1 MPGGYDVTSR
11 MPSGMI
17 GEALRRLGN
26 AMPSMGGSEV
36 VPPEG
41 ATLLEPREDDIS
53 GILLEAAKQG
63 ALGSSLAQ
71 TAVNA
76 PRLVPLRA
84 EEQAATGLADA
95 WRKGI
100 RSGTLLPSEAAPSP
114 YDYGPPS
121 PEFLERAAY
130 RRRMGENFSS
140 PAFARKSMFTGT
152 SPEKRWLKYD
162 MADPRWDY
170 VNDGAQTLDANQA
183 VREVLWDETIGEG
196 RRARGLEKGRAL
208 LERAREVMAQEG
220 AAKAAMK
227 AGIKG
232 LGRGAIVGAAQG
244 AAVAPAAAYLG
255 HEAGRP
261 RSGGYFTPP
270 EGIRERYQDI
280 LSTDEANLISEAIE
294 RRKMRDPSAITLEGI
309 RARQK
314 MRERAG
320 IEADVEG
327 IRARQKMRERALLE
341 ADAIG
346 MTE

>member
-1 MPGGYDVTSR
+1 MV
-11 MPSGMI
+11 

-121 PEFLERAAY
+121 PEFLEKAAY
-130 RRRMGENFSS
+130 RKRIDHLFPGTPDPATGFNRYYAGRMPYAGASMPHS
-140 PAFARKSMFTGT
+140 PVQIW
-152 SPEKRWLKYD
+152 PEST
-162 MADPRWDY
+162 ATPRWGDSL
-170 VNDGAQTLDANQA
+170 VGGHQTYPESGPTQDTTI
-183 VREVLWDETIGEG
+183 RKVLWDETIGEG
-196 RRARGLEKGRAL
+196 RRGRGLEKGKAL
-208 LERAREVMAQEG
+208 LEKARAVMAQEG

-227 AGIKG
+227 AGAKG
-232 LGRGAIVGAAQG
+232 LARGAVVGAAQG

-255 HEAGRP
+255 HEASRP

-294 RRKMRDPSAITLEGI
+294 RRKMR
-309 RARQK
+309 
-314 MRERAG
+314 
-320 IEADVEG
+320 
-327 IRARQKMRERALLE
+327 ERALLE

-346 MTE
+346 MAD

>member
-11 MPSGMI
+11 MPSGMV

-121 PEFLERAAY
+121 PEFLEKAAY
-130 RRRMGENFSS
+130 RKRIDHLFPGTPDPATGFNRYYAGRMPYAGASMPHS
-140 PAFARKSMFTGT
+140 PVQIW
-152 SPEKRWLKYD
+152 PEST
-162 MADPRWDY
+162 ATPRWGDSL
-170 VNDGAQTLDANQA
+170 VGGHQTYPESGPTQDT
-183 VREVLWDETIGEG
+183 VIRKVLWDETIGEG
-196 RRARGLEKGRAL
+196 RRARGLEKGKAL
-208 LERAREVMAQEG
+208 LEKARAVMAQEG

-244 AAVAPAAAYLG
+244 AAVAPAAAYFG

-294 RRKMRDPSAITLEGI
+294 RRKMR
-309 RARQK
+309 
-314 MRERAG
+314 
-320 IEADVEG
+320 
-327 IRARQKMRERALLE
+327 ERALLE

>member
-11 MPSGMI
+11 MPSGMV

-26 AMPSMGGSEV
+26 AMPSMGRSEV

-84 EEQAATGLADA
+84 EERAATSLADA
-95 WRKGI
+95 WREGI

-130 RRRMGENFSS
+130 RRRMGENFSDAARIQRGFGEAMSS
-140 PAFARKSMFTGT
+140 PV
-152 SPEKRWLKYD
+152 SPEWNYI
-162 MADPRWDY
+162 
-170 VNDGAQTLDANQA
+170 VSDGYRTPSASQA

-196 RRARGLEKGRAL
+196 RRARGLERGKAL
-208 LERAREVMAQEG
+208 LEKARAVMAQEG

-280 LSTDEANLISEAIE
+280 LSTDEADLISEAIE
-294 RRKMRDPSAITLEGI
+294 RR
-309 RARQK
+309 
-314 MRERAG
+314 
-320 IEADVEG
+320 
-327 IRARQKMRERALLE
+327 KMRERALLE

-346 MTE
+346 MAE

>member
-1 MPGGYDVTSR
+1 
-11 MPSGMI
+11 
-17 GEALRRLGN
+17 
-26 AMPSMGGSEV
+26 
-36 VPPEG
+36 
-41 ATLLEPREDDIS
+41 
-53 GILLEAAKQG
+53 
-63 ALGSSLAQ
+63 
-71 TAVNA
+71 
-76 PRLVPLRA
+76 
-84 EEQAATGLADA
+84 
-95 WRKGI
+95 
-100 RSGTLLPSEAAPSP
+100 
-114 YDYGPPS
+114 
-121 PEFLERAAY
+121 
-130 RRRMGENFSS
+130 
-140 PAFARKSMFTGT
+140 
-152 SPEKRWLKYD
+152 
-162 MADPRWDY
+162 
-170 VNDGAQTLDANQA
+170 
-183 VREVLWDETIGEG
+183 
-196 RRARGLEKGRAL
+196 
-208 LERAREVMAQEG
+208 MAQEG

-244 AAVAPAAAYLG
+244 AAVAPAAAYFG
-255 HEAGRP
+255 HEASRP